1 METLNKKIKNED
13 ELFELF
19 INVDDIRSSIWFPFL
34 HPTYNEVWATNG
46 YVIIRIPPER
56 LNKQYEPTDGC
67 ERLKLPTVEH
77 PCSKS
82 CTLAAIKQAL
92 EACPLVDE
100 VETEEY
106 EEKCEEC
113 DGRGLVEWEY
123 TDGELETHYHDFDC
137 PKCGGDGVIR
147 HEKEIKTGKKV
158 PDENAILQIGAA
170 LFHHDV
176 LQIVAEA
183 LKMLGADT
191 VNVTANE
198 PCGMT
203 EFEYDGIKIGFM
215 YIMADLSEKISAD
228 VKLNETYL
236 DKQL

>member
-13 ELFELF
+13 ELLGLF
-19 INVDDIRSSIWFPFL
+19 IDVDGILSNTWLPFL
-34 HPTYNEVWATNG
+34 HPTYNEVWATDG
-46 YVIIRIPPER
+46 HVIIRIPPER

-113 DGRGLVEWEY
+113 DGTGMVEWEY
-123 TDGELETHYHDFDC
+123 TDGKMKTHYHDFDC
-137 PKCGGDGVIR
+137 PKCGGDGVIM
-147 HEKEIKTGKKV
+147 HEKETKTGKKV
-158 PDENAILQIGAA
+158 SDEDAIIQIGAA
-170 LFHHDV
+170 LFRYRI
-176 LQIVAEA
+176 LRIVADA
-183 LKMLGADT
+183 LKILGADT
-191 VNVTANE
+191 VNITANE
-198 PCGMT
+198 PYGMT
-203 EFEYDGIKIGFM
+203 EFE
-215 YIMADLSEKISAD
+215 
-228 VKLNETYL
+228 
-236 DKQL
+236 

>member
-13 ELFELF
+13 ELLGLF
-19 INVDDIRSSIWFPFL
+19 IDVDGILSNTWLPFL
-34 HPTYNEVWATNG
+34 HPTYNEVWATDG
-46 YVIIRIPPER
+46 HVIIRIPPER
-56 LNKQYEPTDGC
+56 LNKQYKPTDGC

-113 DGRGLVEWEY
+113 DGTGMVEWEY
-123 TDGELETHYHDFDC
+123 TDGKMKTHYQDFDC
-137 PKCGGDGVIR
+137 PKCDGDGVIM
-147 HEKEIKTGKKV
+147 HEKETKTGKKV
-158 PDENAILQIGAA
+158 SDEDAIIQIGAA
-170 LFHHDV
+170 LFRYRI
-176 LQIVAEA
+176 LRIVADA

-191 VNVTANE
+191 VNITANE
-198 PCGMT
+198 PYGMT
-203 EFEYDGIKIGFM
+203 EFEYDGIKIGLM
-215 YIMADLSEKISAD
+215 CITADLSEKISAE
-228 VKLNETYL
+228 VKLNE
-236 DKQL
+236 KK

>member
-1 METLNKKIKNED
+1 METSNKKIKNED
-13 ELFELF
+13 KLLDLFTGFDLVREF
-19 INVDDIRSSIWFPFL
+19 MSIPFL
-34 HPTYNEVWATNG
+34 HPTYNEVWATDG

-77 PCSKS
+77 PCFKS

-92 EACPLVDE
+92 GACSLVDE

-113 DGRGLVEWEY
+113 DGTGLVEWEY
-123 TDGELETHYHDFDC
+123 TDGKMKTHCHNFDC
-137 PKCGGDGVIR
+137 PICGGDGVIR
-147 HEKEIKTGKKV
+147 HEKETKTGKKV
-158 PDENAILQIGAA
+158 PDENAIIQIGAA

-183 LKMLGADT
+183 LKILGADT
-191 VNVTANE
+191 VNVTANT
-198 PCGMT
+198 PYGMT

-215 YIMADLSEKISAD
+215 CLMADLSEKISAD
-228 VKLNETYL
+228 VKLNE
-236 DKQL
+236 KK

>member
-13 ELFELF
+13 ELLGLF
-19 INVDDIRSSIWFPFL
+19 IDVDGILSNTWLPFL
-34 HPTYNEVWATNG
+34 HPTYNEVWATDG

-113 DGRGLVEWEY
+113 DGTGMVEWEY
-123 TDGELETHYHDFDC
+123 TDGKMETHCHNFDC
-137 PKCGGDGVIR
+137 PICGGDGVFR
-147 HEKEIKTGKKV
+147 REKETNTGKKV
-158 PDENAILQIGAA
+158 SDEDAIIQIGAA
-170 LFHHDV
+170 LFRYRI
-176 LQIVAEA
+176 LRIVADA

-198 PCGMT
+198 PYGMT
-203 EFEYDGIKIGFM
+203 EFEYDGIKIGLM
-215 YIMADLSEKISAD
+215 CIMADLSEKISAE
-228 VKLNETYL
+228 VKLNE
-236 DKQL
+236 KK

>member
-13 ELFELF
+13 ELLGLF
-19 INVDDIRSSIWFPFL
+19 IDVDGIRSSTRLPFL
-34 HPTYNEVWATNG
+34 HPTYNEVWATDEH
-46 YVIIRIPPER
+46 VIIRIPPER

-67 ERLKLPTVEH
+67 ERMKIPMATLT
-77 PCSKS
+77 SAT
-82 CTLAAIKQAL
+82 CTLADINKAL
-92 EACPLVDE
+92 DSCPLVDE
-100 VETEEY
+100 VLIEEY
-106 EEKCEEC
+106 EEKCKEC
-113 DGRGLVEWEY
+113 NGTGEVEWEY

-158 PDENAILQIGAA
+158 PDENAIIQIGAA
-170 LFHHDV
+170 LFRYCI
-176 LQIVAEA
+176 LRIVADA

-191 VNVTANE
+191 VNVTANT
-198 PCGMT
+198 PYGMT

-215 YIMADLSEKISAD
+215 CIMADLSEKISAD